1 MSRSCGLILF
11 AIASATSAC
20 AIAAPPA
27 PPGYHVLKTI
37 APGGEGGWDY
47 LTLDPVA
54 RRLYIARSDRV
65 MLFDVDKAAVIGE
78 IPNTPGVHGVAIASK
93 LGRGFTSNGGDSTV
107 TVFDTKTLKERT
119 RIKVGKRPDG
129 ILYDAES
136 GHLFTF
142 NAQSADATAI
152 DPALETVVGTIP
164 LGGKPESAVAD
175 GRGHVYVNIEDKNEL
190 LELDSRKLT
199 VLHRWPLAP
208 GEEPAGLAMD
218 LLRRR
223 LFCTCHNEKMIVLN
237 ADNGKVLE
245 TLPIGQRTDACAF
258 DPATELAF
266 SSNGDGT
273 LTVVR
278 TDARDHYEV
287 AEIVQTQMGARTMAL
302 DPTTHNLFLVTAVAK
317 PGEKHSFV
325 PGSFVIIVVTKPTKP
340 MRSLPGTP
348 AFPHPN

>member
-1 MSRSCGLILF
+1 MAV
-11 AIASATSAC
+11 AIAAVPRAN
-20 AIAAPPA
+20 AAPPA
-27 PPGYHVLKTI
+27 PPGYHVIKTI
-37 APGGEGGWDY
+37 APGGDGGWDC
-47 LTLDPVA
+47 LTIDPVA

-65 MLFDVDKAAVIGE
+65 MLFDVDKAAIVGE

-107 TVFDTKTLKERT
+107 TAFDIKTLKELA

-129 ILYDAES
+129 ILYDSES

-142 NAQSADATAI
+142 NALSADATAI

-175 GRGHVYVNIEDKNEL
+175 GRGHVYVNIEDKNEM
-190 LELDSRKLT
+190 LELDSRKLS

-223 LFCTCHNEKMIVLN
+223 LFCTCRNEKMVVLN
-237 ADNGKVLE
+237 ADNGKVID
-245 TLPIGQRTDACAF
+245 TLPIGQHTDAAAF
-258 DPATELAF
+258 DPATQLAF

-278 TDARDHYEV
+278 TDASDHYAV
-287 AEIVQTQMGARTMAL
+287 AETVRTQMGARTMAL
-302 DPTTHNLFLVTAVAK
+302 DPTTHNLFLVTAVAR
-317 PGEKHSFV
+317 PGEKHSYV
-325 PGSFVIIVVTKPTKP
+325 PGSFVVIIVAKPTKQP
-340 MRSLPGTP
+340 KLPHGSP
-348 AFPHPN
+348 AFPRPN